1 MLRVPLPLLPKQRR
15 LKVESQLMDCL
26 CEKAMLYSPPK
37 ENGSII
43 EYVLHFISFAPQPH
57 CLSCPMPLNVS
68 GKGPFQLL
76 LVPPLPTGLRL
87 MLLCLGQEM
96 HQTPHFCLSPTFCLL
111 GLWLPKQFNSAYFLY
126 YFLGSVCAIQVV
138 ISQYLNLSEG
148 SWLRRRRTS
157 ILSAS

>member
-1 MLRVPLPLLPKQRR
+1 MVSVSHSNSCTCCVLPFWNPLTYSWCPPNSLKTSHCNLCQCSPLRTLITMLRVPLPLLPKQRR

-96 HQTPHFCLSPTFCLL
+96 H
-111 GLWLPKQFNSAYFLY
+111 
-126 YFLGSVCAIQVV
+126 
-138 ISQYLNLSEG
+138 
-148 SWLRRRRTS
+148 
-157 ILSAS
+157 